1 MTLGPAND
9 RGVKVE
15 IRAAELTLEA
25 QRVPVI
31 RCWPEALGYA
41 PGESRPTP
49 NPEAESTGNSFD
61 P

>member
-41 PGESRPTP
+41 CD
-49 NPEAESTGNSFD
+49 AW
-61 P
+61 